1 MEKILDEAEHSMG
14 SEVSVVDMVCISQ
27 LCDQI
32 VEMAGYRVAL
42 LSYLKERM
50 HSLAPN
56 LTILLGEL
64 MAAKLVHRAGE
75 CLSCWVVVVGLINGT
90 LGLGSLIKLAKLP
103 ASTIQLLGA
112 ENALFRALKKKQ
124 PTPKYGII
132 YHASLIT
139 HADGKEKARVSLG
152 LGCCVWHR

>member
-1 MEKILDEAEHSMG
+1 VEKILNEAEHSMG

-75 CLSCWVVVVGLINGT
+75 CLCCCRWVDCINWSFGS
-90 LGLGSLIKLAKLP
+90 GSLIKLAKLP

-152 LGCCVWHR
+152 LGCCVSPCG